1 MHSQVLIIGS
11 GPAGYTAA
19 LYAARAGFQTTMFM
33 GTAAGGQL
41 MWTHEVEN
49 YPGHMRISGIDLID
63 IFQEQVKAVHVQMIY
78 ESVTSVNLSNR
89 PFSLKTDMGID
100 WTADA
105 LIIATGSTA
114 KWLQATG
121 EDRFKGHGISV
132 CATCDGFFYRNKKV
146 AVIGGGNSAAYEALF
161 LAQIAQNVLLIH
173 NKKAL
178 NAEKN
183 LTDKLLANPKIIPY
197 WNGEVT
203 EFIGDGRLQAIQ
215 IRDITTNNKTTLPVD
230 GVFEAIGHTPN
241 TDLFKGQIDIDA
253 NGYIVTDCF
262 NRQTS
267 VPGVFACG
275 DVQEP
280 IYHQAIISAGSGCMA
295 ALGAEKFLM
304 SHDK

>member
-33 GTAAGGQL
+33 GAAAGGQL

-173 NKKAL
+173 NKKTL

-197 WNGEVT
+197 WNSEVT

-280 IYHQAIISAGSGCMA
+280 IYHQAIIAAGSGCMA